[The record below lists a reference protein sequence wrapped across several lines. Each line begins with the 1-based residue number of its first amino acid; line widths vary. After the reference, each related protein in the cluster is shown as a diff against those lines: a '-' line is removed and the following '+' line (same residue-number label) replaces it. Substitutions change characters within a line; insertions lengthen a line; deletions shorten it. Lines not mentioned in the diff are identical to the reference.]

1 MKRRY
6 YPESDGG
13 DTWVGHYWS
22 RQPKTYYV
30 VDPMG
35 GDRIDCNSWKEASAL
50 AKELNEREASH
61 GMSNV

>member
-1 MKRRY
+1 MQRY

-30 VDPMG
+30 VDREG
-35 GDRIDCNSWKEASAL
+35 CDRVADCASWQEAVNMA
-50 AKELNEREASH
+50 ARLNQEPNQ
-61 GMSNV
+61 GVK